1 MISCSVAGGEV
12 GYRGAK
18 KRLLQRLFLFPTG
31 IYCRRESVQGT
42 ELFLDKNNFLG
53 QFLGEKERV
62 VMQACL
68 PLPYCALHTADG
80 PANCPSVKIDWSR
93 GPVLLFT
100 HTHEEERDG
109 LLLLFWPQS
118 PPFLHSCGGQTSF
131 RRTGEGGG
139 GGRRMR
145 GTQVAYVHT
154 FTPFLSPA

>member
-1 MISCSVAGGEV
+1 MICCSVAGGGV

-53 QFLGEKERV
+53 QFFGEKERV

-68 PLPYCALHTADG
+68 PLPT
-80 PANCPSVKIDWSR
+80 
-93 GPVLLFT
+93 VLYVNGGWASELPFRENRLVARSSFAVYT
-100 HTHEEERDG
+100 HTRRG
-109 LLLLFWPQS
+109 GPRRPTPPILATT

-131 RRTGEGGG
+131 RRTGGKEKNAWNPSSI
-139 GGRRMR
+139 RPHI
-145 GTQVAYVHT
+145 HT
-154 FTPFLSPA
+154 LPLSA